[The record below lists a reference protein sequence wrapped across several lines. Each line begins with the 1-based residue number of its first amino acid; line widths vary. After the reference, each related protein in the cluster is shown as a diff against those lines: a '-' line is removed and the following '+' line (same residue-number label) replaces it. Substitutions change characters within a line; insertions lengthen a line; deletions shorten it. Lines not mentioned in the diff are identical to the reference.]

1 MDISHLREPRDSAA
15 FTVSEINNHI
25 KSLIESDYVL
35 KSVTVSGEIS
45 NFIYHRSGHLY
56 FTLKDDYSQI
66 KAVMFKSSALKLK
79 FVPENGMKVIVK
91 ASVGVYNQG
100 GAYQLYVTSIQPD
113 GIGSLYL
120 AFEQLKAKLSAEGL
134 FDKDNK
140 KALPYAPL
148 RVGVI
153 TSPSGAAVRDIIN
166 VTGRRFPLAEI
177 FLYPSLVQ
185 GDGASENLI
194 EALDYFISE
203 NSVEVIIIGRGGG
216 SIEDLWAFNSEA
228 LARKIYD
235 CPIPVI
241 SAVGHE
247 TDFTICD
254 FVADMRAPTPSAAA
268 EIAVPDF
275 NELLM
280 RLSSLDDRVLSAVER
295 LFNKHSERLALLSQK
310 LSGADALFLSLED
323 RIERNKIALAVALEK
338 IIEVRKS
345 RLSMLS
351 GKLDALSPLGV
362 LKRGYSIAYANG
374 SSLKSINEVSINDK
388 IKVKLVDGVLDCA
401 VLNKE

>member
-1 MDISHLREPRDSAA
+1 MDISHLRVPRDSAA
-15 FTVSEINNHI
+15 FTVSEINNYI

-66 KAVMFKSSALKLK
+66 KAVMFKSSALRLK

-134 FDKDNK
+134 FDNDNK
-140 KALPYAPL
+140 KAIPYAPL

-228 LARKIYD
+228 LARKIHD

-268 EIAVPDF
+268 EIAVPDL

-280 RLSSLDDRVLSAVER
+280 RLSSLDDRVLSAIER

-310 LSGADALFLSLED
+310 LSGAEALFLSLED

-374 SSLKSINEVSINDK
+374 SSLKSVNEVSVKDR